1 MHTCYNAAHEYRCHS
16 PSFEDISTA
25 AMSLGDMPEAHIA
38 THPMIKDDLDQLE
51 VNQRALLVALGL
63 VYYMRLNTDYRARF
77 VKELDKKIQN
87 YNVKFS
93 EAFSDEV
100 CIKQNVCDNILN
112 IYA

>member
-1 MHTCYNAAHEYRCHS
+1 M
-16 PSFEDISTA
+16 
-25 AMSLGDMPEAHIA
+25 MLGDMPDAHIV
-38 THPMIKDDLDQLE
+38 THPMIKDGLDSLE

-77 VKELDKKIQN
+77 VKELDKKSQN

-100 CIKQNVCDNILN
+100 FM
-112 IYA
+112 